1 MDWRAP
7 IIDNKK
13 AAQRRLS
20 CAMEPATGLEP
31 VTPALRVRELNLY
44 PDSANFTEF
53 KITARKY
60 MYIANIELA
69 IRTRFPTNFTLID
82 A

>member
-1 MDWRAP
+1 ML
-7 IIDNKK
+7 
-13 AAQRRLS
+13 LS
-20 CAMEPATGLEP
+20 CTNAMEPATGLEP

-69 IRTRFPTNFTLID
+69 IRIRFPTNFTLID